1 VTSREE
7 RQRRSLG
14 RIIRQAV
21 QTAVQEAQAKVR
33 EPKILSGTI
42 EQLDEDKDVAY
53 VRMDAEAMSGDPTQS
68 LNYEMPGV
76 IPTTRMG
83 EAYDGDQVRVSFDGT
98 AGASAFRTSGENV
111 IVLPYGAET
120 GRRIILD
127 GDAGVIA
134 FFDEADQLVGLLD
147 TEQWAIGN
155 VGTLGARVTLDPVGG
170 VRIRTANDA
179 MVVLIDQNGVTLRD
193 AVTGLVVA
201 DLKPGS
207 FRMVDPSGTDDIEM
221 VTSSVGTLP
230 NPAYRNLPEV
240 NPGASFVAPGAPV
253 FTKPIDD
260 IEIAHVAGW
269 RRAVNQP
276 ATMAIPGGFTERTT
290 PPASIVADAAGTLQ
304 TSIATRDPAVA
315 NTAATF
321 TSNVATWDHA
331 LGSTVILKGGG
342 TVSPSFRSVAEDSSI
357 TTDLT
362 FTSSVAK
369 PAGLAVGDVIL
380 AFVSLGV
387 NGGLVPTGWV
397 TPTGFNQLGA
407 WFSTSGSGLTQ
418 STLSTGV
425 WAKLATA
432 DDVAATEFSTTIN
445 LPTGTKVIHAALV
458 AIQNCFLVPGGVQI
472 RMAGKPIRRL
482 LAYAEITGAAN
493 QTLCDFTPI
502 SQAYDNLE
510 LVWDGTSAAALGGNQ
525 QLLVRFN
532 GATTNNYYYRNVRDG
547 AALAFG
553 VPPAGGSGVATNGF
567 RIGALSGTN
576 AGVRTAGSL
585 HIYGYTRSRA
595 TTLGRAMWLG
605 GASSLEVV
613 DETHSGQFDIAAP
626 VTRVALACQ
635 AADPKFAIGSRAYLY
650 GY

>member
-1 VTSREE
+1 MTSREE

-221 VTSSVGTLP
+221 VTSSTGTLP
-230 NPAYRNLPEV
+230 NPAYRNLPEI

-260 IEIAHVAGW
+260 IEINHVAGW
-269 RRAVNQP
+269 RRAVNQA
-276 ATMAIPGGFTERTT
+276 ATMTIPGGFTGRTT
-290 PPASIVADAAGTLQ
+290 PPASNVADAVGSLQ

-315 NTAATF
+315 STPATF
-321 TSNVATWDHA
+321 TSSVVTWDHA

-342 TVSPSFRSVAEDSSI
+342 TVSPSFRSVAEASSI

-362 FTSSVAK
+362 FTSAVAK

-387 NGGLVPTGWV
+387 SGGLVPTGWV
-397 TPTGFNQLGA
+397 TPTGFQQLGA
-407 WFSTSGSGLTQ
+407 WFSTSGSGTTQ

-432 DDVAATEFSTTIN
+432 DDVAATEFETTIN

-472 RMAGKPIRRL
+472 RMAGKPIRRQ
-482 LAYAEITGAAN
+482 LAFAELTAASA
-493 QTLCDFTPI
+493 TLCDFTNIPGG
-502 SQAYDNLE
+502 YDNLE
-510 LVWDGTSAAALGGNQ
+510 LIIDASNSTGGAAASTINL
-525 QLLVRFN
+525 RFN
-532 GATTNNYYYRNVRDG
+532 NDSTVTYFNRVQFAAVTGDITVSSENTGRLRLGVVGGSTAAGSQTTTSCHIYNYGQRRRRSVMAQSYYVTTGPLLNDHQMKGQWDNLTDPINRITVTSNTAATT
-547 AALAFG
+547 
-553 VPPAGGSGVATNGF
+553 
-567 RIGALSGTN
+567 
-576 AGVRTAGSL
+576 
-585 HIYGYTRSRA
+585 
-595 TTLGRAMWLG
+595 
-605 GASSLEVV
+605 
-613 DETHSGQFDIAAP
+613 
-626 VTRVALACQ
+626 
-635 AADPKFAIGSRAYLY
+635 FAIGSRAYLY

>member
-76 IPTTRMG
+76 IPTTRLG

-134 FFDEADQLVGLLD
+134 FYDESDALVGLLD

-155 VGTLGARVTLDPVGG
+155 VGTLGGRVTFDPIGG
-170 VRIRTANDA
+170 IRIRAANDS

-201 DLKPGS
+201 DMKPGS

-221 VTSSVGTLP
+221 VTASVGTLP
-230 NPAYRNLPEV
+230 NPAYRNLPEI
-240 NPGASFVAPGAPV
+240 NPGATFVAPGAPV

-260 IEIAHVAGW
+260 IEINHVAGW
-269 RRAVNQP
+269 RRAVSQA
-276 ATMAIPGGFTERTT
+276 ATMTG
-290 PPASIVADAAGTLQ
+290 PAGHTKQTDNSVANVAGSLH

-315 NTAATF
+315 STAATF
-321 TSNVATWDHA
+321 TSSQATWDHA

-342 TVSPSFRSVAEDSSI
+342 TVSPSFRSVSEASSI
-357 TTDLT
+357 TTAVT
-362 FTSSVAK
+362 YTSSVAK

-397 TPTGFNQLGA
+397 TPTGFQQLGA
-407 WFSTSGSGLTQ
+407 WFSTSGTGITQ

-432 DDVAATEFSTTIN
+432 ADVAATDFSTTIN
-445 LPTGTKVIHAALV
+445 LPSGTKVIHAALV

-472 RMAGKPIRRL
+472 RMAGKPIRRQ
-482 LAYAEITGAAN
+482 LAFAELTAASA
-493 QTLCDFTPI
+493 TLCDFQNI
-502 SQAYDNLE
+502 AQGYDNLE
-510 LVWDGTSAAALGGNQ
+510 LIIDASNSTAGAAASTINL
-525 QLLVRFN
+525 RFN
-532 GATTNNYYYRNVRDG
+532 NDSGNNYFDRVQFATTTGDMQVST
-547 AALAFG
+547 AG
-553 VPPAGGSGVATNGF
+553 VGVSRLRLGVVGGSS
-567 RIGALSGTN
+567 GAGAQTTTSC
-576 AGVRTAGSL
+576 
-585 HIYGYTRSRA
+585 HIYSYGQKRRRSAKAETYYVTTGPVLNDHQMKGQWDNFTDPIDRITVTSNTAA
-595 TTLGRAMWLG
+595 TT
-605 GASSLEVV
+605 
-613 DETHSGQFDIAAP
+613 
-626 VTRVALACQ
+626 
-635 AADPKFAIGSRAYLY
+635 FAIGSRAFLY